1 MDERL
6 RVDADFAR
14 AQVAALLAQFPELV
28 EDEELL
34 LSALEG
40 ETDFDAVMSRLVDAF
55 LDAVAMKEALAS
67 RMSNL
72 RERSARFDRQAK
84 TFKAMMQRLMDASG
98 LLKLSL
104 PEATLSIRQGS
115 QSVEVTD
122 ERVLP
127 QGYFVRTPDKT
138 AIKAALKAGEPL
150 PGAKLVTGEPSL
162 SIRTK

>member
-1 MDERL
+1 MDDRL

-14 AQVAALLAQFPELV
+14 AQVSALLAQYPELAA
-28 EDEELL
+28 DEEVL

-40 ETDFDAVMSRLVDAF
+40 ETDFEAVMARLVHAF
-55 LDAVAMKEALAS
+55 LDAVAMKEALAT
-67 RMSNL
+67 RLSNL
-72 RERSARFDRQAK
+72 RERSARFDRQAE

-98 LLKLSL
+98 LRKLTL

-115 QSVEVTD
+115 ESVNVVD
-122 ERVLP
+122 ERMLP

-150 PGAKLVTGEPSL
+150 PGVELVTGEPSL